1 MTDPL
6 EERVTGSRLVHR
18 GRYLKVRVDEI
29 ERADGSRGERDVVE
43 HPGAVAILAV
53 DDAGRLL
60 LVRQWRLPA
69 GRALLEVPAGT
80 LDRHDGVLE
89 DPDLAAP
96 RELEEETGYRAAGW
110 RCLSSFWTAPGFAS
124 ELMHLYL
131 ATGLAAVGDGDGDGR
146 RGPDEDEQLE
156 LRHVTLEEAE
166 ALVER
171 GDIADAKT
179 LLALA
184 WLRRLRE
191 RGEVPVPG
199 GNPR

>member
-18 GRYLKVRVDEI
+18 GRYLEVRVDEI

-53 DDAGRLL
+53 DDAGHLL

-110 RCLSSFWTAPGFAS
+110 RRLSSFWTAPGFAS

-191 RGEVPVPG
+191 RGEVPAPG